1 MSLELTMSWEGL
13 DELRA
18 WLDEAIPGAFEEAA
32 VEALNRAGDD
42 GANRAAQIVPVDTGA
57 LQRSIRREPDAH
69 VEGDEFVVGVSAGDG
84 GVSNPRTGREVD
96 YAGYVEFGTSR
107 ARAQPYLRPA
117 LMEAAEQIP
126 ELFAE
131 AVEARMR

>member
-1 MSLELTMSWEGL
+1 MSLELTVSWEGL

-18 WLDEAIPGAFEEAA
+18 WLDDAIPGAFEAAA
-32 VEALNRAGDD
+32 VEALNGAGDT
-42 GANRAAQIVPVDTGA
+42 GANRAKQIVPVDTGA

-69 VEGDEFVVGVSAGDG
+69 AEDDGFIVGISAGGG
-84 GVSNPRTGREVD
+84 GVANPRTGREVD

-126 ELFAE
+126 ELFTE